1 MPLLELY
8 SGAGGSMATQGIEEV
23 TENAIRA
30 VARDCGSLSME
41 CSDVAGYVKG
51 VGQRIGEHLKMLDQ
65 LEEVTTRL
73 LGDQARVSDSTDEA
87 RLLSEQAKAK
97 LDAGREAI
105 EGTIQGFKGLT
116 DLIVQLGERMAGFAS
131 AMSQVQTVS
140 STIETI
146 ARKTNMLALNATIE
160 AARAG
165 DAGRS
170 FAVVA
175 AEVKKLAH
183 DTRAATSQIASTIGE
198 LTREAGAVTTEIKTG
213 VERSRAAQS
222 GFGTISET
230 VREVTEIVGMVDRQ
244 TEGIAHSTSMI
255 QTSVDRVKAGLTD
268 FAGDARANGSELLSA
283 QKRLAH
289 LEMLSNTMLDTLANS
304 GAEIDDTPFILKA
317 QEALP
322 RRSRPRSSRRSTRA
336 KSASRTCSTATTR
349 SIEGTNPVQY
359 EVRFN
364 DAADQRCPPDPRPHQ
379 GRRQPHHRLG
389 DRRHERLSA
398 DPPFRAQPPAGTR
411 SGVERRALPQQA
423 HHHRRPDPHGARKR
437 PAGDA
442 RDLPDGA
449 GRQVDPGEER
459 LRSVVDQGPP
469 LGQFRA
475 RVPRRLNLARRTA
488 PTRFTYAGHKPRLY
502 ALALG
507 PTAHRLRLQRAR
519 TRGQE
524 WRSTGPSTS
533 SRSAL
538 PKRS

>member
-1 MPLLELY
+1 
-8 SGAGGSMATQGIEEV
+8 MATQGIEQV

-51 VGQRIGEHLKMLDQ
+51 VSERIGEHMKMLDQ

-97 LDAGREAI
+97 LEAGREAI
-105 EGTIQGFKGLT
+105 EGTIDGFKGLT
-116 DLIVQLGERMAGFAS
+116 DLVVQLGERMAGFAS
-131 AMSQVQTVS
+131 AMNQVQSVS

-198 LTREAGAVTTEIKTG
+198 LTREAGAVTAEIKTG
-213 VERSRAAQS
+213 VERSRAAPG

-230 VREVTEIVGMVDRQ
+230 VREVSEIVGMVDRQ

-268 FAGDARANGSELLSA
+268 FSADARDNGKELLTA
-283 QKRLAH
+283 EKRLAH

-304 GAEIDDTPFILKA
+304 GAEIDDTPFILTA
-317 QEALP
+317 QETCRQIQAAIE
-322 RRSRPRSSRRSTRA
+322 RA
-336 KSASRTCSTATTR
+336 IDEGEVTLEDVFDQDYQV
-349 SIEGTNPVQY
+349 IEGTNPVQY
-359 EVRFN
+359 AVRFN
-364 DAADQRCPPDPRPHQ
+364 ESADQRIRPLLDRSESSDSRIIGCAIGDMNGYLPTHLSKRSHPQGADPIWNDEHCRNKRILIDDTTRMALASEKPATLATYRMELGDKYIPVKNVFVPLWIK
-379 GRRQPHHRLG
+379 GRRWGNFEL
-389 DRRHERLSA
+389 A
-398 DPPFRAQPPAGTR
+398 Y
-411 SGVERRALPQQA
+411 
-423 HHHRRPDPHGARKR
+423 
-437 PAGDA
+437 
-442 RDLPDGA
+442 RDD
-449 GRQVDPGEER
+449 
-459 LRSVVDQGPP
+459 
-469 LGQFRA
+469 
-475 RVPRRLNLARRTA
+475 
-488 PTRFTYAGHKPRLY
+488 
-502 ALALG
+502 
-507 PTAHRLRLQRAR
+507 
-519 TRGQE
+519 
-524 WRSTGPSTS
+524 
-533 SRSAL
+533 
-538 PKRS
+538 

>member
-1 MPLLELY
+1 
-8 SGAGGSMATQGIEEV
+8 MATQGIEQI

-41 CSDVAGYVKG
+41 CSDVSGYVKG
-51 VGQRIGEHLKMLDQ
+51 VAERIGEHMKMLDQ

-73 LGDQARVSDSTDEA
+73 LGDQGRVSDSTDEA

-105 EGTIQGFKGLT
+105 DGTIDGFKGLT

-131 AMSQVQTVS
+131 AMNQVQTVS
-140 STIETI
+140 STIEAI

-198 LTREAGAVTTEIKTG
+198 LTREASAVTTEIKTG

-230 VREVTEIVGMVDRQ
+230 VREVSEIVGMVDRQ

-268 FAGDARANGSELLSA
+268 VAADARENGQELLTA
-283 QKRLAH
+283 EKRLAH

-317 QEALP
+317 QE
-322 RRSRPRSSRRSTRA
+322 
-336 KSASRTCSTATTR
+336 TCRQIQAAVEKAIEDGELTADDVFDR
-349 SIEGTNPVQY
+349 DYKVVEGTNPVQY
-359 EVRFN
+359 DVRFN
-364 DAADQRCPPDPRPHQ
+364 DAADRLVRPILDRSESSDSRVIGCAIGDMNGYLPTHLSKRSHPQGPDPIWNDEHCRNKRILIDDTTRMALASERPATLATYRMELGDKYIPVKNVFVPLWIK
-379 GRRQPHHRLG
+379 GRRWGNFEL
-389 DRRHERLSA
+389 A
-398 DPPFRAQPPAGTR
+398 Y
-411 SGVERRALPQQA
+411 
-423 HHHRRPDPHGARKR
+423 
-437 PAGDA
+437 
-442 RDLPDGA
+442 RDD
-449 GRQVDPGEER
+449 
-459 LRSVVDQGPP
+459 
-469 LGQFRA
+469 
-475 RVPRRLNLARRTA
+475 
-488 PTRFTYAGHKPRLY
+488 
-502 ALALG
+502 
-507 PTAHRLRLQRAR
+507 
-519 TRGQE
+519 
-524 WRSTGPSTS
+524 
-533 SRSAL
+533 
-538 PKRS
+538 